1 MNLFQL
7 YLDAAALPNHQEQQH
22 FIDTLAQ
29 KSAKLAEKLQALLAD
44 SNNTLHL
51 ADDIRHAANR
61 LQQLDICGELT
72 GLRLGYWQLERI
84 IAHGGMSTVYLASRQ
99 DGQFEQQVAIKVLN
113 PLIYPVTA
121 NSKAFAEANVAAKL
135 NHPGITKVFD
145 AGITEYQGQQA
156 HYIVMEYIEG
166 QNLDTWLSHNKP
178 KLTCVVQLFIAL
190 CDALHYAHTHQ
201 IIHADLKPENILV
214 DEHGK
219 PKLID
224 FGIARLK
231 QQDEQ
236 APAYVQHYVKAL
248 SRHYA
253 SPEQLKGEPLTTLS
267 DTYSLGILLRYALK
281 TATVQTTLLA
291 DELNVLSIKATAALP
306 EQRFLSVH
314 DLKSELIAL
323 TEQRPLSV
331 GPAVPLYRLKKF
343 VRRNPVVTALF
354 AFAFISVCTGIAG
367 TSWGLL
373 EATKQRDIANTAR
386 TLAEDKAQELEQVV
400 RFQSAQLASIN
411 PLQLGEN
418 LNTIIHDAVT
428 KLYPSNAIAD
438 LRYNELQS
446 SLNYTDIGLSLLQN
460 TIFDKTIIAIDEQF
474 SEQPDIQTQLL
485 HTTAVTLNELGLQN
499 LANETF
505 QKVIQIQQ
513 GYLGES
519 NSKTLQSQVYLAE
532 VLYHQRKI
540 NEAKTLLESTL
551 PIQQKVVAANS
562 EDLLQSLNIYSLVL
576 MSLGNFTEAE
586 QILEDGLAKSIAANS
601 SYKEN
606 FYNNLATLYYQTG
619 NTEKAINYLGLVREV
634 YKSKFGEENPL
645 YLTATIN
652 YAALNH
658 RHGNIAYARNTFEQN
673 QKLLEKVLG
682 NQHINTLLNRANL
695 AALLNEI
702 NVLDISIKLLEQN
715 IQDGTPILGETHFSV
730 LNWHE
735 SLASAYHRSGQFN
748 LAQQH
753 YEHTHKLM
761 QQQRGAEHHVTLG
774 TQIKLARLYDE
785 QGKYAAAAELLNDA
799 KQKLEAT
806 QQTKSRLYLEIYY
819 SFGMLYRAMQDLQ
832 QSKHQFE
839 TLFSINQNIL
849 NDNHWQLGMYKIEYG
864 ITLQALNQPEEAKAQ
879 LIAGIEQLSRLVG
892 EEHRMT
898 LKGIQHL
905 NMF

>member
-7 YLDAAALPNHQEQQH
+7 YLDAAALPTHQEQKH
-22 FIDTLAQ
+22 FIDALAQ

-61 LQQLDICGELT
+61 LHQLDISGALT
-72 GLRLGYWQLERI
+72 GSRLGYWQLERI

-156 HYIVMEYIEG
+156 HYIVMEYIDG
-166 QNLDTWLSHNKP
+166 YSLDTWLNNNKP
-178 KLTCVVQLFIAL
+178 KLTSVVQLFIAL

-236 APAYVQHYVKAL
+236 APAYVQHYVRAL

-253 SPEQLKGEPLTTLS
+253 SPEQLNGEPLTTLS
-267 DTYSLGILLRYALK
+267 DTYSLGILLRHALK
-281 TATVQTTLLA
+281 TATIQTTLLA
-291 DELNVLSIKATAALP
+291 DELNVLSIKATAELP

-323 TEQRPLSV
+323 TEQRPLNIQ
-331 GPAVPLYRLKKF
+331 PAVPLYRLRKF
-343 VRRNPVVTALF
+343 IRRNPVVTALF
-354 AFAFISVCTGIAG
+354 TFAFISVGTGIAG
-367 TSWGLL
+367 TSWGFL
-373 EATKQRDIANTAR
+373 EATKQRDIATTAKN
-386 TLAEDKAQELEQVV
+386 LAEHKAQELEQVV

-418 LNTIIHDAVT
+418 LNTIIQDAVT
-428 KLYPSNAIAD
+428 KLYPSDAIDD
-438 LRYNELQS
+438 LRYTELQN

-485 HTTAVTLNELGLQN
+485 RTTAVTLNELGLQN

-540 NEAKTLLESTL
+540 NEAKTLLESIL
-551 PIQQKVVAANS
+551 PVQQKAVAANS
-562 EDLLQSLNIYSLVL
+562 EDLLQSLNIYGLVL
-576 MSLGNFTEAE
+576 LSLGNFTEAE
-586 QILEDGLAKSIAANS
+586 QILEEGLAKSIAADS

-619 NTEKAINYLGLVREV
+619 NTEKAITYLGLVREV

-658 RHGNIAYARNTFEQN
+658 RQGNSDYAKEIFERNQV
-673 QKLLEKVLG
+673 LLEKALG
-682 NQHINTLLNRANL
+682 NQHINTLLNRANF
-695 AALLNEI
+695 ASLLIDKNELPQAI
-702 NVLDISIKLLEQN
+702 LLLSKN
-715 IQDGTPILGETHFSV
+715 IDDGTPLLGETHNSV
-730 LNWHE
+730 LIWHDN
-735 SLASAYHRSGQFN
+735 LATAHHFSGNFE

-753 YEHTHKLM
+753 YEHAHKLM
-761 QQQRGAEHHVTLG
+761 QQQRGETHHTTLNS
-774 TQIKLARLYDE
+774 QIKLARLYNE
-785 QGKYAAAAELLNDA
+785 QENYAAAEQLLLDV
-799 KQKLEAT
+799 KQKLE
-806 QQTKSRLYLEIYY
+806 QINQVNSRLFLDVQYAL
-819 SFGMLYRAMQDLQ
+819 GVLYRDMQYPEL
-832 QSKHQFE
+832 SLTQFE
-839 TLFSINQNIL
+839 TLFAANQNIL
-849 NDNHWQLGMYKIEYG
+849 NDNHWQLGMYKMEYG
-864 ITLQALNQPEEAKAQ
+864 ITLIALKRQEEAK
-879 LIAGIEQLSRLVG
+879 LHLTAGIEQLRRLVG
-892 EEHRMT
+892 DEHRMT
-898 LKGIQHL
+898 LKGIKHL
-905 NMF
+905 NML